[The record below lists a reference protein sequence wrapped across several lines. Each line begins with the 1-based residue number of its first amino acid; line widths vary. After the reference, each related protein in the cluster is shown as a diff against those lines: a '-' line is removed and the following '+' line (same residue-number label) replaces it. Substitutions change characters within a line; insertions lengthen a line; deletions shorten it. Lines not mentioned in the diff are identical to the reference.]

1 MDNHQIIAQVREFKD
16 TVEDLNR
23 RHKDI
28 HALIADLNSKL
39 IAQDLDNAAVL
50 ISKKALKL
58 KDRLVAA
65 RSVLQKIQ
73 KGGEELDGNTSGQDE
88 EEFVQNLK
96 G

>member
-1 MDNHQIIAQVREFKD
+1 LDNHQIIAQVREFKD

-58 KDRLVAA
+58 KDRLVVA
-65 RSVLQKIQ
+65 RSALQKIQ
-73 KGGEELDGNTSGQDE
+73 QCGEELDGNASGQDE
-88 EEFVQNLK
+88 EEFAQHLK